1 MINGKSALKMRIPKK
16 VVKEEINDFQWAKDI
31 EAYTPIENIGSTC
44 EAQEKY
50 VIKYFT
56 EKRDHEYN
64 GFKYSI
70 DNRSG
75 AITWEF
81 PDTDEYFVYASPYWG
96 GECELPIDIQGDMGE
111 YETLDYVELPQFE
124 YEEELRD
131 WLENEYPKI
140 VYKRIKHLGPI
151 PENDDE
157 Y

>member
-1 MINGKSALKMRIPKK
+1 
-16 VVKEEINDFQWAKDI
+16 
-31 EAYTPIENIGSTC
+31 
-44 EAQEKY
+44 
-50 VIKYFT
+50 
-56 EKRDHEYN
+56 
-64 GFKYSI
+64 
-70 DNRSG
+70 
-75 AITWEF
+75 
-81 PDTDEYFVYASPYWG
+81 
-96 GECELPIDIQGDMGE
+96 MGE